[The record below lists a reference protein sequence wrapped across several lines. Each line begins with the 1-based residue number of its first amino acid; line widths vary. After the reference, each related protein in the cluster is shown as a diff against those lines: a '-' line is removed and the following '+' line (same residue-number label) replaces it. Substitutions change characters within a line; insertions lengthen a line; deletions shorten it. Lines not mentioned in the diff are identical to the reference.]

1 LNDEIK
7 SAYEIAMEKLAAIEE
22 PTEAEKHTWKYVPI
36 GERLAARYLKE
47 DVDLTSELAAYDATA
62 RPYVTRGIAGI
73 LLPGIR
79 LPHTEA
85 NVTTVN
91 RMIEGVRSIVEDKET
106 VNELLGRLQQV
117 FEHYAQTGTTQIQQA
132 REQLKQQMAARVQ
145 QALAQKMGANPN
157 MTIDIESQPEF
168 QAEWR
173 KLQAQFEG
181 QYDQMIEEIRS
192 QIRELV

>member
-22 PTEAEKHTWKYVPI
+22 PTEAEKLTWKYVPE
-36 GERLAARYLKE
+36 GEKLAARYLKG
-47 DVDLTSELAAYDATA
+47 DADIKQELAAYDTTA
-62 RPYVTRGIAGI
+62 RPYVTRGLAGI

-85 NVTTVN
+85 EVTAVN
-91 RMIEGVRSIVEDKET
+91 RVIEGVRLFVRDTQT

-117 FEHYAQTGTTQIQQA
+117 FDHYAQTGTTQIQQA
-132 REQLKQQMAARVQ
+132 REQLKQQMTARVQ

-157 MTIDIESQPEF
+157 MTIDVESQPEF

>member
-22 PTEAEKHTWKYVPI
+22 PTEAEKLTWKYVPE
-36 GERLAARYLKE
+36 GEKLAARYLKG
-47 DVDLTSELAAYDATA
+47 DADIKQELAAYDTA
-62 RPYVTRGIAGI
+62 AQPYVTRGLAGI

-85 NVTTVN
+85 EVTAVN
-91 RMIEGVRSIVEDKET
+91 RVIEGVRLFVRDTQT

-117 FEHYAQTGTTQIQQA
+117 FDHYAQTGTTQIQQA
-132 REQLKQQMAARVQ
+132 REQLKQQMTARVQ

-157 MTIDIESQPEF
+157 MTIDVESQPEF